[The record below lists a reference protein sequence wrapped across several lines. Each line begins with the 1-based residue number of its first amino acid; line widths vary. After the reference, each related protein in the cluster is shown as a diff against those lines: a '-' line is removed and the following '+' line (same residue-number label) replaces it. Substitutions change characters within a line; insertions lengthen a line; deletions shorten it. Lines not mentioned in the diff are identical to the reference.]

1 MYVLHCV
8 SDLNDLI
15 LIKINQSILTILDT
29 SYVQINIV
37 KLAVYVRVVYYVR
50 MYVPALYD

>member
-29 SYVQINIV
+29 SYVQIIV
-37 KLAVYVRVVYYVR
+37 KLAVYVVYYVR

>member
-15 LIKINQSILTILDT
+15 LIKIKQSILTILDT

>member
-15 LIKINQSILTILDT
+15 LIKINQSISTILDT

-37 KLAVYVRVVYYVR
+37 KLSVYVVYYVR